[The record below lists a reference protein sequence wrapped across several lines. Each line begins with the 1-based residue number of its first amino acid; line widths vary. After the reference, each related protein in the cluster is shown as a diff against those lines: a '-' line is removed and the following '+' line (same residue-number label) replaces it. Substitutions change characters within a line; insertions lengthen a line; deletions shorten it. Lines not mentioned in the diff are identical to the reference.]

1 MRHTTALV
9 KAPAKV
15 NLQLSV
21 GPRQDDG
28 YHNLVTVFQALSLYD
43 DVRVR
48 VHGTLPQSKTTNDV
62 ELIISLSGSFT
73 HGVPIDESNLAA
85 KAARLILKSHIAQH
99 DEIDLPEKIYIDIKK
114 EIPTAGGMAG
124 GSADGAAVLLAL
136 DAIYNLGLSRNDLEK
151 LAAQLGSDLPF
162 VLTGG
167 VAIGRGRGDEITPAL
182 TSGTFQ
188 WVLALSNQGLS
199 TPQVYQECDRLREG
213 LNITLPDI
221 HEELMLALRS
231 GDAQKLGSSLTNDL
245 QSAAL
250 SLKPA
255 LRLTLEV
262 GREYGALGCIVS
274 GSGPTIA
281 FLVENE
287 EKALDLTVAL
297 SSSGV
302 VAGVARAHG
311 PVPGAKVVELY

>member
-1 MRHTTALV
+1 M

-21 GPRQDDG
+21 GPREGDG
-28 YHNLVTVFQALSLYD
+28 YHNLVTLFQALSLYD

-48 VHGTLPQSKTTNDV
+48 VHGELDEEKSPSDV
-62 ELIISLSGSFT
+62 EIAISLSGSFT
-73 HGVPIDESNLAA
+73 HGVPTDESNLAT
-85 KAARLILKSHIAQH
+85 KAARLFIKKVLMHR
-99 DEIDLPEKIYIDIKK
+99 ENFYLPQSIHIDIKK

-136 DAIYNLGLSRNDLEK
+136 DAIYEIGMNRTQLEE

-167 VAIGRGRGDEITPAL
+167 VAIGRGRGDQITPAL
-182 TSGTFQ
+182 SSGTYQ
-188 WVLALSNQGLS
+188 WVLALSSQGLS
-199 TPQVYQECDRLREG
+199 TPNVYKECDRLREG
-213 LNITLPDI
+213 LDIVLPDI
-221 HEELMLALRS
+221 HEQLLLALRA
-231 GDAQKLGSSLTNDL
+231 GDAFALGKALSNDL
-245 QSAAL
+245 QNAAL

-255 LRLTLEV
+255 LRLVLEV
-262 GREYGALGCIVS
+262 GRDYGALGCIVS
-274 GSGPTIA
+274 GSGPTVA
-281 FLVENE
+281 FLVEDE

-302 VAGVARAHG
+302 VSGVVRATG
-311 PVPGAKVVELY
+311 PVPGARVVELF